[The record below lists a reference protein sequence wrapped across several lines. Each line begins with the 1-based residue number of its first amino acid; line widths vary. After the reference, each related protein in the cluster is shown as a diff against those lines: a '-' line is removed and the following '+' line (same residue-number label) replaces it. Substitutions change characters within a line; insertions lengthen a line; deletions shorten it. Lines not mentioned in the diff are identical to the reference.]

1 MPAFSKTERDHLTED
16 DITDAKT
23 IVNAFFGA
31 GSISDEQKKS
41 VYYTQLSLAVP
52 LDAPGHDSSVLRKEI
67 RTICLNYLNDMIVGV
82 SSNSKILLCLFQQ
95 TLFWSNSETRWFSF
109 FLHCL

>member
-41 VYYTQLSLAVP
+41 VYYTQLSLAAP

-67 RTICLNYLNDMIVGV
+67 RTICLNYLNDMIVLF
-82 SSNSKILLCLFQQ
+82 KEMLLCRNLYSRRRES
-95 TLFWSNSETRWFSF
+95 TSAGMLLPGRS
-109 FLHCL
+109 